1 MDNKKEF
8 EKLILDKAD
17 VLLISEKE
25 QDYQDMLEYGFKRV
39 DYFNS
44 YMIAEEYFK
53 NHETQLDSYDLVLV
67 GDTWA
72 KDACCYFENDFLE
85 NNFLH
90 QSFCNLGN
98 ARKQYC
104 RIYES
109 DNIIT
114 DTFKRLFRN
123 LDTYVPYYETTE
135 YLTNKQSL
143 PIKTT
148 LPTVPKKPL
157 PTFKKD
163 LNILFLGY
171 PPDDIK
177 RYFAKL
183 GLNMI
188 TDGDDNN
195 ALSDYVVRDL
205 GKYDIIA
212 TTEIYSGKVLSL
224 LEETKKQQERTG
236 QTLTMLCTY
245 KENVH
250 YVPVRRGYSQ
260 YPDCFTLG
268 YSFVGSDATGQIE
281 FGTKASNCEDCPK
294 ALMEGILNIYNE
306 ELKKLN
312 QIGLKDYDLR
322 TIDEINKEHEELLQ
336 QEEEEGLIF
345 DNAYNSYENFIRA
358 VRNLIYHHIYAFDN
372 MEIFSNKEKQEV
384 TINMQYNNRTIC
396 SITIPYYYNDDKTF
410 SIQRL
415 GNKGKLLPSE
425 KVLIYS
431 DAYFSKKNLPR
442 KATIEELKA
451 FNNVANKVINKAQEL
466 PKEKPYVRR
475 YNRRRY

>member
-1 MDNKKEF
+1 MSK
-8 EKLILDKAD
+8 
-17 VLLISEKE
+17 S
-25 QDYQDMLEYGFKRV
+25 
-39 DYFNS
+39 FN
-44 YMIAEEYFK
+44 
-53 NHETQLDSYDLVLV
+53 
-67 GDTWA
+67 G
-72 KDACCYFENDFLE
+72 
-85 NNFLH
+85 
-90 QSFCNLGN
+90 
-98 ARKQYC
+98 
-104 RIYES
+104 
-109 DNIIT
+109 
-114 DTFKRLFRN
+114 
-123 LDTYVPYYETTE
+123 
-135 YLTNKQSL
+135 
-143 PIKTT
+143 
-148 LPTVPKKPL
+148 
-157 PTFKKD
+157 
-163 LNILFLGY
+163 
-171 PPDDIK
+171 
-177 RYFAKL
+177 RY
-183 GLNMI
+183 
-188 TDGDDNN
+188 
-195 ALSDYVVRDL
+195 
-205 GKYDIIA
+205 
-212 TTEIYSGKVLSL
+212 
-224 LEETKKQQERTG
+224 
-236 QTLTMLCTY
+236 
-245 KENVH
+245 
-250 YVPVRRGYSQ
+250 
-260 YPDCFTLG
+260 
-268 YSFVGSDATGQIE
+268 
-281 FGTKASNCEDCPK
+281 
-294 ALMEGILNIYNE
+294 YNE